1 MSFHQSFAAGVITI
15 ASLQLATVPVE
26 RQFQRQYI
34 LSKTS
39 GTAFQQSIACS
50 PTSVKQLFALIGIS
64 NSAQS
69 YSVSSQKM
77 MTASS
82 FTGSIAS
89 LHKETQLSG
98 ILSSLFPADVQ
109 VDGL

>member
-1 MSFHQSFAAGVITI
+1 MCSGRYTKSFTWGLILSFHQSFAAGVITI

-50 PTSVKQLFALIGIS
+50 PTSVKQLFALL
-64 NSAQS
+64 A
-69 YSVSSQKM
+69 SV
-77 MTASS
+77 
-82 FTGSIAS
+82 
-89 LHKETQLSG
+89 TQPSH
-98 ILSSLFPADVQ
+98 ILCPHRK
-109 VDGL
+109 